1 MISSILPYWD
11 QNIDLDIAPWVP
23 YGKDFSPVSVNSLY
37 NPLLGGVAGLAFE
50 MKSEFLYLRS
60 FKSGN
65 IGTMA
70 RQNMIDPE
78 RNQMTELGFTM
89 VFAYSEQL
97 ERSVIS
103 LLHKFPGLMAG
114 LTLCDIWNGDV
125 LVDECKVL
133 MLIDEDPFFNEA
145 DFMQSLYSTFRKFS
159 GREGSDISFFAEK
172 FGYRRCSISY
182 ETDDLT
188 QMRVTQALF
197 DIELDA
203 TKEVL
208 GPVPELKIPLLASIG
223 ACRDEK

>member
-23 YGKDFSPVSVNSLY
+23 YGRDFSPVSVNGLY

-70 RQNMIDPE
+70 RQNMIDPQ
-78 RNQMTELGFTM
+78 RNETTELGFTM
-89 VFAYSEQL
+89 VFAYSDQL
-97 ERSVIS
+97 EHSVLP
-103 LLHKFPGLMAG
+103 LLRKFPGLLAG
-114 LTLCDIWNGDV
+114 LTLCDIWDGDV

-145 DFMQSLYSTFRKFS
+145 DFIQSLHRAFQRHCGLEKSN
-159 GREGSDISFFAEK
+159 ISFFAEK

-197 DIELDA
+197 DMELDA

-208 GPVPELKIPLLASIG
+208 GPAPELKVPPLPAMGI
-223 ACRDEK
+223 EKADR